1 MDEDL
6 QRRGVLEG
14 ALMLLDQKGS
24 SQSPPSHIP
33 ITEHRY
39 VCSTKIHGQGN
50 ATTQTS
56 ALLSRLG
63 GILTGKES
71 SKGSYPD
78 SS

>member
-33 ITEHRY
+33 ITEHM
-39 VCSTKIHGQGN
+39 CICPTKIHGQGN

-56 ALLSRLG
+56 ELLSRLG
-63 GILTGKES
+63 AILTGKEN

-78 SS
+78 ST